1 MFRSHSSRE
10 GLGSDLDVAEK
21 GQVRALHQTDFLQNL
36 PLLLHLQLVAGLTYN
51 CPLEMHVYGDCVIPG
66 WSQTADIIRL
76 DGMTIGR
83 DEVHLVEKA
92 DAY

>member
-1 MFRSHSSRE
+1 MRYSGALSNSILWGE
-10 GLGSDLDVAEK
+10 GVGIDED
-21 GQVRALHQTDFLQNL
+21 LHQTDFLQNL

-83 DEVHLVEKA
+83 DEVHLVGKA